1 MSEELDR
8 KYMARALQLALR
20 GAGHTRP
27 NPMVGA
33 VLVKDG
39 RIIGEGWHKQ
49 YGGPH
54 AEVNAFASATEDPE
68 GATLYVSLEPC
79 SHYGKTP
86 PCADLII
93 RKKVARVVAALE
105 DPNPLVSGRG
115 FRKLRANGIRVTVG
129 VLAEEARHIN
139 DVFLTY
145 VTRKRPFVLYKAA
158 MSLDGKIACHT
169 GESQWISSEKSRE
182 EVQRLRGILSGIMV
196 GAGTVIADDPRLTCR
211 MEEYENPA
219 RIILD
224 STGTRSFPS
233 TIPARIIVDGKLR
246 VPVESRI
253 FHEPGRNIILTT
265 SEASPEKK
273 KALENLGVELIEA
286 DSEEPG
292 KVDLKSAML
301 ALGIKGIDGI
311 LLEGGPTLAASALEA
326 GIIDAVRFYI
336 AQKIIGG
343 REAPSP
349 FAGTGAAHM
358 NEVVPLT
365 DAVYGTSGEDLWIQ
379 AYIQRE
385 KKEPEAGEQKVEE
398 AQTESHEETN
408 GGNS

>member
-169 GESQWISSEKSRE
+169 GESEWISSEKSRE

-219 RIILD
+219 RII
-224 STGTRSFPS
+224 
-233 TIPARIIVDGKLR
+233 VDGKLR
-246 VPVESRI
+246 VPVEARI

-265 SEASPEKK
+265 SMADMEKK
-273 KALENLGVELIEA
+273 KALENLGVEMIEA

-343 REAPSP
+343 KEAPSP
-349 FAGTGAAHM
+349 FAGVGAAHM

-365 DAVYGTSGEDLWIQ
+365 DAVYGTIGDDLWIQ
-379 AYIQRE
+379 AYIQRD
-385 KKEPEAGEQKVEE
+385 KKEPDAQEQN
-398 AQTESHEETN
+398 AETDTTRTQVDMN
-408 GGNS
+408 GGSC

>member
-86 PCADLII
+86 SCADLII

-196 GAGTVIADDPRLTCR
+196 GAGTVIADNPRLTCR

-219 RIILD
+219 RII
-224 STGTRSFPS
+224 
-233 TIPARIIVDGKLR
+233 VDGKLR
-246 VPVESRI
+246 VPLESRI

-265 SEASPEKK
+265 SEASLEKK

-365 DAVYGTSGEDLWIQ
+365 DAVYGTSGDDLWIQ

>member
-196 GAGTVIADDPRLTCR
+196 GAGTVIADNPRLTCR
-211 MEEYENPA
+211 MEEYEN
-219 RIILD
+219 
-224 STGTRSFPS
+224 
-233 TIPARIIVDGKLR
+233 PARIIVDGKLR

-265 SEASPEKK
+265 SEASLEKK
-273 KALENLGVELIEA
+273 KALENLGVEMIEA

-349 FAGTGAAHM
+349 FAGTG
-358 NEVVPLT
+358 
-365 DAVYGTSGEDLWIQ
+365 
-379 AYIQRE
+379 RC
-385 KKEPEAGEQKVEE
+385 
-398 AQTESHEETN
+398 
-408 GGNS
+408 GGSPG

>member
-39 RIIGEGWHKQ
+39 RIIGEGWYKQ

-196 GAGTVIADDPRLTCR
+196 GAGTVIADNPRLTCR

-219 RIILD
+219 RII
-224 STGTRSFPS
+224 
-233 TIPARIIVDGKLR
+233 VDGKLR
-246 VPVESRI
+246 VPLESRI

-265 SEASPEKK
+265 SEASLEKK

-365 DAVYGTSGEDLWIQ
+365 DAVYGTSGDDLWIQ

-398 AQTESHEETN
+398 AQTEPHEETN

>member
-145 VTRKRPFVLYKAA
+145 VTRKRPFILYKAA

-196 GAGTVIADDPRLTCR
+196 GAGTVIADNPRLTCR

-219 RIILD
+219 RII
-224 STGTRSFPS
+224 
-233 TIPARIIVDGKLR
+233 VDGKLR
-246 VPVESRI
+246 VPLESRI

-365 DAVYGTSGEDLWIQ
+365 DAVYGTSGDDLWIQ

>member
-1 MSEELDR
+1 
-8 KYMARALQLALR
+8 MARALQLALR

-145 VTRKRPFVLYKAA
+145 ATRKRPFVLYKAA

-169 GESQWISSEKSRE
+169 GASQWISSEKSRE

-196 GAGTVIADDPRLTCR
+196 GAGTVIADNPRLTCR

-219 RIILD
+219 RII
-224 STGTRSFPS
+224 
-233 TIPARIIVDGKLR
+233 VDGTLR
-246 VPVESRI
+246 VPLESRI

-265 SEASPEKK
+265 SEASLEKK

-311 LLEGGPTLAASALEA
+311 LLEGGPTLAVSALEA

-365 DAVYGTSGEDLWIQ
+365 DAVYGTSGDDLWIQ

-398 AQTESHEETN
+398 AQTESQEETN
-408 GGNS
+408 GGGNS

>member
-219 RIILD
+219 RII
-224 STGTRSFPS
+224 
-233 TIPARIIVDGKLR
+233 VDGKLR

-273 KALENLGVELIEA
+273 KALENLGVEMIEA

-349 FAGTGAAHM
+349 FAGTGAAYM

-365 DAVYGTSGEDLWIQ
+365 DAVYGTSGDDLWIQ

>member
-1 MSEELDR
+1 
-8 KYMARALQLALR
+8 MARALQLALR

-27 NPMVGA
+27 DPMVGA

-196 GAGTVIADDPRLTCR
+196 GAGTVIADNPRLTCR
-211 MEEYENPA
+211 MEEYEN
-219 RIILD
+219 
-224 STGTRSFPS
+224 
-233 TIPARIIVDGKLR
+233 PARIIVDGKLR

-273 KALENLGVELIEA
+273 KALENLGVEMIEA

-365 DAVYGTSGEDLWIQ
+365 DAVYGTSGDDLWIQ

-385 KKEPEAGEQKVEE
+385 KKEPKAGEQKVEE

>member
-196 GAGTVIADDPRLTCR
+196 GAGTVIADNPRLTCR

-219 RIILD
+219 RII
-224 STGTRSFPS
+224 
-233 TIPARIIVDGKLR
+233 VDGKLR
-246 VPVESRI
+246 VPLESRI

-265 SEASPEKK
+265 SEASLEKK

-365 DAVYGTSGEDLWIQ
+365 DAVYGTSGDDLWIQ

>member
-1 MSEELDR
+1 
-8 KYMARALQLALR
+8 MARALQLALR

-196 GAGTVIADDPRLTCR
+196 GAGTVIADNPRLTCR
-211 MEEYENPA
+211 MEEYEN
-219 RIILD
+219 
-224 STGTRSFPS
+224 
-233 TIPARIIVDGKLR
+233 PARIIVDGKLR

-265 SEASPEKK
+265 SETSPEKK
-273 KALENLGVELIEA
+273 KALENLGVEMIEA

-326 GIIDAVRFYI
+326 GIIDAIRFYI

-349 FAGTGAAHM
+349 FAGTGGAHM

-365 DAVYGTSGEDLWIQ
+365 DAVYGTSGDDLWIQ

-408 GGNS
+408 GRNS

>member
-105 DPNPLVSGRG
+105 DPNLLVSGRG

-129 VLAEEARHIN
+129 VLAKEARHIN

-196 GAGTVIADDPRLTCR
+196 GAGTVIADNPRLTCR
-211 MEEYENPA
+211 MEEYEN
-219 RIILD
+219 
-224 STGTRSFPS
+224 
-233 TIPARIIVDGKLR
+233 PARIIVDGKLR

-265 SEASPEKK
+265 SETSPEKK
-273 KALENLGVELIEA
+273 KALENLGVEMIEA

-326 GIIDAVRFYI
+326 GIIDAIRFYI

-349 FAGTGAAHM
+349 FAGTGVAHM

-365 DAVYGTSGEDLWIQ
+365 DAVYGTSGDDLWIQ

>member
-1 MSEELDR
+1 
-8 KYMARALQLALR
+8 MARALQLALR

-196 GAGTVIADDPRLTCR
+196 GAGTVIADNPRLTCR

-219 RIILD
+219 RII
-224 STGTRSFPS
+224 
-233 TIPARIIVDGKLR
+233 VDGKLR
-246 VPVESRI
+246 VPLESRI
-253 FHEPGRNIILTT
+253 FHEPGRNIMLTT
-265 SEASPEKK
+265 SEASLEKK

-365 DAVYGTSGEDLWIQ
+365 DAVYGTSGDDLWIQ

>member
-33 VLVKDG
+33 VLVTDG

-219 RIILD
+219 RII
-224 STGTRSFPS
+224 
-233 TIPARIIVDGKLR
+233 VDGKLR

-273 KALENLGVELIEA
+273 KALENLGVEMIEA

-349 FAGTGAAHM
+349 FAGTGAAYM

-365 DAVYGTSGEDLWIQ
+365 DAVYGTSGDDLWIQ

>member
-93 RKKVARVVAALE
+93 RKKVARVVAARE

-196 GAGTVIADDPRLTCR
+196 GAGTVIADNPRLTCR

-219 RIILD
+219 RII
-224 STGTRSFPS
+224 
-233 TIPARIIVDGKLR
+233 VDGKLR
-246 VPVESRI
+246 VPLESRI

-365 DAVYGTSGEDLWIQ
+365 DAVYGTSGDDLWIQ

>member
-196 GAGTVIADDPRLTCR
+196 GAGTVIADNPSLTCR
-211 MEEYENPA
+211 MEEYEN
-219 RIILD
+219 
-224 STGTRSFPS
+224 
-233 TIPARIIVDGKLR
+233 PARIIVDGKLR

-265 SEASPEKK
+265 SEASLEKK
-273 KALENLGVELIEA
+273 KALENLGVEMIEA

-365 DAVYGTSGEDLWIQ
+365 DAVYGTSGDDLWIQ

>member
-1 MSEELDR
+1 
-8 KYMARALQLALR
+8 MARALQLALR

-79 SHYGKTP
+79 SHYGKPP

-219 RIILD
+219 RII
-224 STGTRSFPS
+224 
-233 TIPARIIVDGKLR
+233 VDGKLR

-265 SEASPEKK
+265 SEAYPEKK
-273 KALENLGVELIEA
+273 KALENLGVEMIEA

-365 DAVYGTSGEDLWIQ
+365 DAVYGTSGDDLWIQ

-385 KKEPEAGEQKVEE
+385 KKEPEAGKQKVEE

>member
-182 EVQRLRGILSGIMV
+182 EVQRLRGIFSGIMV
-196 GAGTVIADDPRLTCR
+196 GAGTVIADNPRLTCR

-219 RIILD
+219 RII
-224 STGTRSFPS
+224 
-233 TIPARIIVDGKLR
+233 VDGKLR
-246 VPVESRI
+246 VPLESRI

-365 DAVYGTSGEDLWIQ
+365 DAVYGTSGDDLWIQ
-379 AYIQRE
+379 AYIQRK

>member
-219 RIILD
+219 RII
-224 STGTRSFPS
+224 
-233 TIPARIIVDGKLR
+233 VDGKLR

-265 SEASPEKK
+265 SEASLEKK

-365 DAVYGTSGEDLWIQ
+365 DAVYGTSGDDLWIQ

>member
-196 GAGTVIADDPRLTCR
+196 GAGTVIADNPRLTCR
-211 MEEYENPA
+211 MEEYEN
-219 RIILD
+219 
-224 STGTRSFPS
+224 
-233 TIPARIIVDGKLR
+233 PARIIVDGKLR

-265 SEASPEKK
+265 SEASLEKK
-273 KALENLGVELIEA
+273 KALENLGVEMIEA

-365 DAVYGTSGEDLWIQ
+365 DAVYGTSGDDLWIQ

>member
-196 GAGTVIADDPRLTCR
+196 GAGTVIADNPRLTCR
-211 MEEYENPA
+211 MEEYEN
-219 RIILD
+219 
-224 STGTRSFPS
+224 
-233 TIPARIIVDGKLR
+233 PARIIVDGKLR

-265 SEASPEKK
+265 SERSPEKK
-273 KALENLGVELIEA
+273 KALENLGVEMIEA

-365 DAVYGTSGEDLWIQ
+365 DAVYGTSGDDLWIQ

-398 AQTESHEETN
+398 AQTESHKETN

>member
-1 MSEELDR
+1 
-8 KYMARALQLALR
+8 MARALQLALR

-139 DVFLTY
+139 DVFPTY

-196 GAGTVIADDPRLTCR
+196 GAGTVIADNPRLTCR

-219 RIILD
+219 RII
-224 STGTRSFPS
+224 
-233 TIPARIIVDGKLR
+233 VDGKLR
-246 VPVESRI
+246 VPLESRI

-265 SEASPEKK
+265 SEASLEKK

-365 DAVYGTSGEDLWIQ
+365 DAVYGTSGDDLWIQ

>member
-219 RIILD
+219 RII
-224 STGTRSFPS
+224 
-233 TIPARIIVDGKLR
+233 VDGKLR

-265 SEASPEKK
+265 SEASLEKK
-273 KALENLGVELIEA
+273 KALENLGVEMIEA

-365 DAVYGTSGEDLWIQ
+365 DAVYGTSGDDLWIQ

-385 KKEPEAGEQKVEE
+385 KKEPEAGKQKVEE

>member
-1 MSEELDR
+1 MAFLSEELDR

-219 RIILD
+219 RII
-224 STGTRSFPS
+224 
-233 TIPARIIVDGKLR
+233 VDGKLR

-265 SEASPEKK
+265 SEAYPEKK
-273 KALENLGVELIEA
+273 KALENLGVEMIEA

-365 DAVYGTSGEDLWIQ
+365 DAVYGTSGDDLWIQ

-385 KKEPEAGEQKVEE
+385 KKEPEAGKQKVEE

>member
-196 GAGTVIADDPRLTCR
+196 GAGTVIADNPRLTCR

-219 RIILD
+219 RII
-224 STGTRSFPS
+224 
-233 TIPARIIVDGKLR
+233 VDGKLR
-246 VPVESRI
+246 VPLESRI

-358 NEVVPLT
+358 NEVVPLP
-365 DAVYGTSGEDLWIQ
+365 DAVDGTSGDDLWIQ

>member
-196 GAGTVIADDPRLTCR
+196 GAGTVIADNPRLTCR

-219 RIILD
+219 RII
-224 STGTRSFPS
+224 
-233 TIPARIIVDGKLR
+233 VDGKLR
-246 VPVESRI
+246 VPLESRI

-265 SEASPEKK
+265 SEASLEKK

-326 GIIDAVRFYI
+326 GIIDAIRFYI

-365 DAVYGTSGEDLWIQ
+365 DAVYGTSGDDLWIQ

>member
-1 MSEELDR
+1 
-8 KYMARALQLALR
+8 MARALQLALR

-196 GAGTVIADDPRLTCR
+196 GAGTVIADNPRLTCR

-219 RIILD
+219 RII
-224 STGTRSFPS
+224 
-233 TIPARIIVDGKLR
+233 VDGKLR
-246 VPVESRI
+246 VPLESRI

-265 SEASPEKK
+265 SEASLEKK

-365 DAVYGTSGEDLWIQ
+365 DAVYGTSGDDLWIQ

>member
-1 MSEELDR
+1 
-8 KYMARALQLALR
+8 MARALQLALR

-219 RIILD
+219 RII
-224 STGTRSFPS
+224 
-233 TIPARIIVDGKLR
+233 VDGKLR

-265 SEASPEKK
+265 SEASLEKK
-273 KALENLGVELIEA
+273 KALENLGVEMIEA

-365 DAVYGTSGEDLWIQ
+365 DAVYGTSGDDLWIQ

-385 KKEPEAGEQKVEE
+385 KKEPEAGKQKVEE

>member
-27 NPMVGA
+27 NPLVGA

-196 GAGTVIADDPRLTCR
+196 GAGTVIADNPRLTCR
-211 MEEYENPA
+211 MEEYEN
-219 RIILD
+219 
-224 STGTRSFPS
+224 
-233 TIPARIIVDGKLR
+233 PARIIVDGKLR

-273 KALENLGVELIEA
+273 KALENLGVEMIEA

-365 DAVYGTSGEDLWIQ
+365 DAVYGTSGDDLWIQ

>member
-1 MSEELDR
+1 LSEELDR

-145 VTRKRPFVLYKAA
+145 VTRRRPFVLYKAA

-196 GAGTVIADDPRLTCR
+196 GAGTVIADNPRLTCR
-211 MEEYENPA
+211 MEEYEN
-219 RIILD
+219 
-224 STGTRSFPS
+224 
-233 TIPARIIVDGKLR
+233 PARIIVDGKLR

-265 SEASPEKK
+265 SEASLEKK

-365 DAVYGTSGEDLWIQ
+365 DAVYGTSGDDLWIQ

-385 KKEPEAGEQKVEE
+385 KKEPEAGEQNVEE

-408 GGNS
+408 GGNN

>member
-1 MSEELDR
+1 
-8 KYMARALQLALR
+8 MARALQLALR

-105 DPNPLVSGRG
+105 DPNPLVSGCG

-196 GAGTVIADDPRLTCR
+196 GAGTVIADNPRLTCR

-219 RIILD
+219 RII
-224 STGTRSFPS
+224 
-233 TIPARIIVDGKLR
+233 VDGKLR
-246 VPVESRI
+246 VPLESRI

-273 KALENLGVELIEA
+273 KALENLGVELIEV

-365 DAVYGTSGEDLWIQ
+365 DAVYGTSGDDLWIQ

>member
-105 DPNPLVSGRG
+105 DSNPLVSGRG

-196 GAGTVIADDPRLTCR
+196 GVGTVIADNPRLTCR
-211 MEEYENPA
+211 MEEYEN
-219 RIILD
+219 
-224 STGTRSFPS
+224 
-233 TIPARIIVDGKLR
+233 PARIIVDGKLR

-273 KALENLGVELIEA
+273 KALENLGVEMIEA

-365 DAVYGTSGEDLWIQ
+365 DAVYGTSGDDLWIQ

>member
-1 MSEELDR
+1 
-8 KYMARALQLALR
+8 MARALQLALR

-196 GAGTVIADDPRLTCR
+196 GAGTVIADNPRLTCR

-219 RIILD
+219 RII
-224 STGTRSFPS
+224 
-233 TIPARIIVDGKLR
+233 VDGKLR
-246 VPVESRI
+246 VPLESRI

-265 SEASPEKK
+265 SEASLEKK

-365 DAVYGTSGEDLWIQ
+365 DAVYGTSGDDLWIQ

-385 KKEPEAGEQKVEE
+385 KKEPEVGEQKVEE

>member
-39 RIIGEGWHKQ
+39 RIIGEGWYKQ

-219 RIILD
+219 RII
-224 STGTRSFPS
+224 
-233 TIPARIIVDGKLR
+233 VDGKLR

-273 KALENLGVELIEA
+273 KALENLGVEMIEA

-349 FAGTGAAHM
+349 FAGTGAAYM

-365 DAVYGTSGEDLWIQ
+365 DAVYGTSGDDLWIQ

>member
-1 MSEELDR
+1 
-8 KYMARALQLALR
+8 MARALQLALR

-115 FRKLRANGIRVTVG
+115 FRKLRANGILVTVG

-145 VTRKRPFVLYKAA
+145 VTRKRPFVLYKGA

-196 GAGTVIADDPRLTCR
+196 GAGTVIADNPRLTCR
-211 MEEYENPA
+211 MDEYEN
-219 RIILD
+219 
-224 STGTRSFPS
+224 
-233 TIPARIIVDGKLR
+233 PARIIVDGKLR
-246 VPVESRI
+246 VPLESRI

-265 SEASPEKK
+265 SEASLEKK

-365 DAVYGTSGEDLWIQ
+365 DAVYGTSGDDLWIQ

>member
-196 GAGTVIADDPRLTCR
+196 GAGTVIADNPRLTCR

-219 RIILD
+219 RII
-224 STGTRSFPS
+224 
-233 TIPARIIVDGKLR
+233 VDGKLR
-246 VPVESRI
+246 VPLESRI

-365 DAVYGTSGEDLWIQ
+365 DAVYGTSGDDLWIQ

-385 KKEPEAGEQKVEE
+385 KKEPEVGEQKVEE
-398 AQTESHEETN
+398 AHTESHEETN

>member
-219 RIILD
+219 RII
-224 STGTRSFPS
+224 
-233 TIPARIIVDGKLR
+233 VDGKLR

-265 SEASPEKK
+265 SEAYPEKK
-273 KALENLGVELIEA
+273 KALENLGVEMIEA

-349 FAGTGAAHM
+349 FAGIGAAHM

-365 DAVYGTSGEDLWIQ
+365 DAVYGTSGDDLWIQ

>member
-196 GAGTVIADDPRLTCR
+196 GAGTVIADNPRLTCR

-219 RIILD
+219 RII
-224 STGTRSFPS
+224 
-233 TIPARIIVDGKLR
+233 VDGKLR
-246 VPVESRI
+246 VPLESRI

-273 KALENLGVELIEA
+273 KVLENLGVELIEA

-311 LLEGGPTLAASALEA
+311 LLEGGPNLAASALEA

-365 DAVYGTSGEDLWIQ
+365 DAVYGTSGDDLWIQ

>member
-139 DVFLTY
+139 DFFLTY

-196 GAGTVIADDPRLTCR
+196 GAGTVIADNPRLTCR

-219 RIILD
+219 RII
-224 STGTRSFPS
+224 
-233 TIPARIIVDGKLR
+233 VDGKLR
-246 VPVESRI
+246 VPLESRI

-365 DAVYGTSGEDLWIQ
+365 DAVYGTSGDDLWIQ

>member
-145 VTRKRPFVLYKAA
+145 ATRKRPFVLYKAA

-169 GESQWISSEKSRE
+169 GASQWISSEKSRE

-196 GAGTVIADDPRLTCR
+196 GAGTVIADNPRLTCR

-219 RIILD
+219 RII
-224 STGTRSFPS
+224 
-233 TIPARIIVDGKLR
+233 VDGTLR
-246 VPVESRI
+246 VPLESRI

-265 SEASPEKK
+265 SEASLEKK

-365 DAVYGTSGEDLWIQ
+365 DAVYGTSGDDLWIQ

-398 AQTESHEETN
+398 AQTESQEETN